1 MTLSQAIELARSQGK
16 DLVEV
21 APQAQPVVC
30 KVVDFGKYKYRQEK
44 REKKHKKGGKLKEMR
59 FTTQIDNHDFE
70 TKVRRIIE
78 FLRGDNKVKVTV
90 IFRGRE
96 IVHMERGKELMARLI
111 QATAAVSRV
120 DLDPKVRGRAL
131 QMVLVPSSG
140 RPVPATSPDEL
151 VEGGET
157 DHHA

>member
-1 MTLSQAIELARSQGK
+1 MARSAAIELARSQGK
-16 DLVEV
+16 DLVEI

-30 KVVDFGKYKYRQEK
+30 KIVDFGKYKYRQEK
-44 REKKHKKGGKLKEMR
+44 REKKHRKGGKLKEMR

-78 FLRGDNKVKVTV
+78 FLKGDNKVKVTV

-96 IVHMERGKELMARLI
+96 IVHMERGRELMERLI

-120 DLDPKVRGRAL
+120 DLEPKVRGRAL
-131 QMVLVPSSG
+131 QMVLVPATG
-140 RPVPATSPDEL
+140 RPGPSTEA
-151 VEGGET
+151 GENE
-157 DHHA
+157 HA